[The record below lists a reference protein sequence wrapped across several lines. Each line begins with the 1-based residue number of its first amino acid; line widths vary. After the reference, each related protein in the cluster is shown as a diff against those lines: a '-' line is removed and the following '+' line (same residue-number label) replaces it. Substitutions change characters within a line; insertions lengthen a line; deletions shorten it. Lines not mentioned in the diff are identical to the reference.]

1 MKSIDS
7 ELIDLENINDDL
19 ELENIP
25 KCNKKF

>member
-7 ELIDLENINDDL
+7 DLIDLENINDDF